1 MAKKRMKS
9 LKDSMETRFKF
20 KGFHERIASIRID
33 VIHRAQKRKSNPEDA
48 ETFFMEALFKW
59 TDLNCSTEFVQFRR
73 EVYHYCQTLPQLVH
87 HKNEIF
93 QLLKT
98 YLEKK
103 SILTI
108 STLLDLAVNFARD
121 LQSDFYPYFGEFYAV
136 LIVLLNV
143 GDPDVIED
151 VFKTLAYLFKYLWRH
166 MIPDLRNLFK
176 VYQEMLKDSQKIYI
190 KSFATESFSFL
201 MRKAPDQHT
210 LANYV
215 LSYLDNATELCEGIG
230 LLYFETIKGVSGQ
243 FHTCINEVLPVLL
256 QKLGPIQE
264 ISNIESLAYDSVM
277 KTLVYTV
284 QACAAHS
291 QNAYMQPV
299 WNALSSEVKRLHEK
313 LHKFTKEEEHHQL
326 ARLLH
331 LVKELIQCG
340 RSRCIVDFRS
350 FFEDLKKLLFD
361 PSLQLEHVNAI
372 IEIFACSLV
381 SLDRI
386 IDKVLQED
394 IADAV
399 FSCNCAVSVV
409 SNFCHQ
415 CQDAPLYAEV
425 IFQKLSQ
432 YCGNKTLR
440 NSNIQIRDELLEVL
454 ANVLTNAE
462 RSRTYRIN
470 FDSCVP
476 PEILKGMSLEA
487 VPEEIVNALFLS
499 NLNPPI
505 KQERVAAAWSSLLCL
520 RHTKLSRLN
529 DSVECVTSVMLWT
542 INKILATEEN
552 SWTNNLLH
560 TFSQAVLYLVGSLAI
575 KDTIA
580 VLPLQTLIKMPKYC
594 FHHEGFLYAVNFYME
609 KVGQE
614 DHIDIFTSDNV
625 KTIFSLLASNFSS
638 PSRPLRLL
646 SLKILRNI
654 VKPIVSSED
663 ADRNGWSDTAKNIIN
678 NLVMAEEAS
687 PTFHGYRDRLMHLRK
702 LVYSR
707 EVYEGLPRILHEG
720 VLQYIIGQFYVNL
733 NLIWN
738 EIIAILKTFAGD
750 MIIFWPVFRE
760 HLDRSEIV
768 DKSSSESYSI
778 ADEAINNDIEN
789 FTSNSLMRCFNSY
802 VLAGYVPREEG
813 VNSRPDNQNFRYL
826 LWKSMLEFSDS
837 AESKSR
843 DFISHFIRFA
853 RNEFLVDGQEI
864 VSFNELNRQLND
876 NNDNIDDNDND
887 IAGNDV
893 VTHGFKSSV
902 RMRRNHYIVKLLS
915 VQLSLFAKFRN
926 PKALYKEAQLRDIYN
941 NLLLHN
947 DPKVQMLVINVLLT
961 YKYSYL
967 IQYKENFENLLN
979 DESFR
984 DELTKFSID
993 PSSSV
998 IDNAHR
1004 KDLIPILIR
1013 ILYGQLFRR
1022 SLGADNKS
1030 NIASRRA
1037 FILRFLAGCTND
1049 EFQIFTNLL
1058 FEPFEGLDKIK
1069 PLYNEMQKIPIKKR
1083 IGFLS
1088 MFSLIISKLGT
1099 KVTDILPSFLDV
1111 LLAITDDC
1119 IVTLSER
1126 QQIDGKILPSMKKIR
1141 QLAYNSIRLVFQV
1154 FEDFDFSNHIKD
1166 IFRVAVWPQLSR
1178 LPTECI
1184 QHPTPLLKLFYIWSQ
1199 NTIYVPFLYQWHP
1212 NNENQFILSEI
1223 FSCLSSPK
1231 VSSAVVTMV
1240 LEIAN
1245 NLLLANEVNPDSDR
1259 REVLSSY
1266 IGMLL
1271 RHLSDSLSSYLAV
1284 TSSHPSKLNK
1294 MSSVTKLE
1302 FSVLSKISPLVSSSD
1317 ESCDLIRLLL
1327 KFISKGKR
1335 LDKYTEANILQ
1346 SICNLIG
1353 YVTDRMKFF
1362 NEIAILFTR
1371 ISGRESRDLL
1381 CNTLKAICCD
1391 EVGLL
1396 ENIYLIF
1403 QLNCWEIEQLDQP
1416 DYEKR
1421 LKAFSTVNKLIKDGI
1436 QNPHFYLPVVCNC
1449 LYFTLQ
1455 ADDTAMLH
1463 SSGYCLDLIVGC
1475 LTVGKDDEVIDT
1487 CIMQSMLSTIKQGI
1501 KVQNEVSR
1509 NEFIRLLGVIVRK
1522 FSSSKKLS
1530 CIHGLL
1536 NQNPDLDFFENVRHL
1551 QVHRRIRAFKQLA
1564 AYCRQSQLSADWAVS
1579 FFLPMATNHIFDK
1592 KGSKDPNLIT
1602 EVINVVGAIAYLMP
1616 WHRYVFHLRHFL
1628 RQLTRR
1634 INIQKI
1640 LIRVIVAVLD
1650 NFHIDISNADCLP
1663 GLDIAKTGELFI
1675 ETEENIVE
1683 DAQDKLDE
1691 ELTESASD
1699 TVDLHLKQ
1707 KVFLDITSKI
1717 LPELRDC
1724 LKSKS
1729 IGAHKHSS
1737 MKDDYQNEMLRI
1749 PLALAMVKLLLKLP
1763 KSTLEVHL
1771 PGIILRVCQALKS
1784 HNQEVR
1790 DICRDILTKIADAL
1804 GPNYLSYVV
1813 KELRTTLARGYQLH
1827 ILGYTLHSVLLGI
1840 TEQLKPGN
1848 LDVCIEMIMEIA
1860 IEDTFGDRANEKEID
1875 SISKK
1880 LRESKNKSYG
1890 TFEILATY
1898 ASNNSIGNVLL
1909 PLKKILQEAQNT
1921 KIVNRVESVL
1931 HRICTGLLKNSD
1943 FNFESLLILAYQAIN
1958 ESSALLQS
1966 DGQKL
1971 DEDLGQISNAENRSI
1986 SFLLL
1991 PEPRRGGNQPK
2002 ANLKTNS
2009 YVFVEFG
2016 LKIFLM
2022 IIKNRT
2028 IKKEDKELLR
2038 IYARA
2043 GAGKGN
2049 NAELVHSSFKAVSIL
2064 IGNYGD
2070 VVLSPNHVKL
2080 LLTYVEE
2087 DIHDHSRQ
2095 ATALSVIK
2103 AIVSRGIEAEEVH
2116 DIMIKIQEMS
2126 INGSPDFV
2134 RLQCRQLYMRYVLD
2148 YPLGKKIEKIIQFY
2162 LNNLNHEYE
2171 TGRISA
2177 LEMIASMLNEFP
2189 SSLLFEY
2196 SLIIFMSLATCLV
2209 NDDSATC
2216 RKMNAL
2222 AVRTLLEKMDV
2233 THLNELLELVI
2244 SWLKGHRVIHQRLAL
2259 QLLGIFAECQSDF
2272 LEKRLKDVLPLVLA
2286 LAKDGD
2292 YEQSDN
2298 LDHEN
2303 IRIQDSRCYYL
2314 INTLQKISDKY
2325 DLTNDKYQGYIT
2337 SLWDC
2342 IIFSLEY
2349 PHMWVRLTG
2358 CQLIGFIFS
2367 RCKPDKAIHCKT
2379 FLISHLLEEDTT
2391 AKLQS
2396 LIKIFI
2402 SQLKSKY
2409 LDSALADQVT
2419 KNLIYI
2425 CKVIQSMS
2433 DSKQEDLSFKNILE
2447 SMCKIARL
2455 ESGNTPKS
2463 VQKRSCVIKWIAAMV
2478 LDLDYDVLISN
2489 LSILLQPLQKESSST
2504 TSSEELKILCDEI
2517 VGMIKKRCDPD
2528 KFAMAYSSSHQTI
2541 NEKKLNRKRQKAF
2554 EAVANPQISA
2564 QKRLKRNLRK
2574 KESRK
2579 RKMYLYKPEK
2589 LISKRKKL
2597 DQS

>member
-1 MAKKRMKS
+1 MVKKRMKS

-108 STLLDLAVNFARD
+108 STLLDLVVNFARD

-243 FHTCINEVLPVLL
+243 FHTCINEV
-256 QKLGPIQE
+256 
-264 ISNIESLAYDSVM
+264 M

-386 IDKVLQED
+386 IDKVLQEH

-425 IFQKLSQ
+425 VFQKLSQ

-476 PEILKGMSLEA
+476 PEILKGMSLEV

-1126 QQIDGKILPSMKKIR
+1126 QQ
-1141 QLAYNSIRLVFQV
+1141 VFQV

-1166 IFRVAVWPQLSR
+1166 IFRVAVWPQ
-1178 LPTECI
+1178 
-1184 QHPTPLLKLFYIWSQ
+1184 
-1199 NTIYVPFLYQWHP
+1199 
-1212 NNENQFILSEI
+1212 
-1223 FSCLSSPK
+1223 

-1335 LDKYTEANILQ
+1335 LD
-1346 SICNLIG
+1346 
-1353 YVTDRMKFF
+1353 
-1362 NEIAILFTR
+1362 
-1371 ISGRESRDLL
+1371 
-1381 CNTLKAICCD
+1381 KAICCD

-1813 KELRTTLARGYQLH
+1813 KELRTTLARGYQ
-1827 ILGYTLHSVLLGI
+1827 
-1840 TEQLKPGN
+1840 
-1848 LDVCIEMIMEIA
+1848 IA

-2028 IKKEDKELLR
+2028 IKKEDKECIQMLDPYLNLLNGCMKSDNIKVLSLVVRSLTWLIKQPLPSLKTVLPALSRKLFKVLR

-2070 VVLSPNHVKL
+2070 VVLSPNHVK
-2080 LLTYVEE
+2080 
-2087 DIHDHSRQ
+2087 
-2095 ATALSVIK
+2095 

-2134 RLQCRQLYMRYVLD
+2134 RLQCRQ
-2148 YPLGKKIEKIIQFY
+2148 
-2162 LNNLNHEYE
+2162 
-2171 TGRISA
+2171 
-2177 LEMIASMLNEFP
+2177 
-2189 SSLLFEY
+2189 SLLFEY